1 MANNREKSNT
11 VIHDELAN
19 FLVDRIDADIKSISI
34 IGSYLIDRCVG
45 PGSDIDTVVVVGDL
59 DSAKAEFHDKIFYKN
74 TIIED
79 SQGRRQEMNVRFGE
93 IPIDI
98 TIIDP
103 DSTNPPNNPLT
114 DYYENFLGLCKSG
127 LSIYGGSLRETLD
140 YDSRIIE
147 YENVRDRRLRL
158 VEEKIDLTREKIIN
172 QRRSDLHIIYEM
184 QRYVFIRECIS
195 QRIFNR
201 LSIKRPE
208 LSIPEFDEIFARE
221 LGLCGIS
228 LAISRSKDESSSI
241 E

>member
-1 MANNREKSNT
+1 M
-11 VIHDELAN
+11 I
-19 FLVDRIDADIKSISI
+19 
-34 IGSYLIDRCVG
+34 
-45 PGSDIDTVVVVGDL
+45 
-59 DSAKAEFHDKIFYKN
+59 
-74 TIIED
+74 
-79 SQGRRQEMNVRFGE
+79 
-93 IPIDI
+93 
-98 TIIDP
+98 
-103 DSTNPPNNPLT
+103 
-114 DYYENFLGLCKSG
+114 
-127 LSIYGGSLRETLD
+127 
-140 YDSRIIE
+140 
-147 YENVRDRRLRL
+147 VRDRRLRL